1 MDIRVMRYFVTVAE
15 EGSITRAARKLNI
28 AQPPLSKQLK
38 QLEDELGM
46 VLFIRGKKNIQL
58 TEAGAFFKRRA
69 VDLLASFD
77 SLEKQMNNYQMNA
90 VGAVSI
96 GAVEAVAT
104 CYLPEI
110 LNEFH
115 QEFPNINYEV
125 WCGSTDDILE
135 KLEKGLLDVGFL
147 RTYADTDRYSSFKLL
162 EDAWC
167 ALIPDTHRLALTA
180 GQTICARDLEDEPI
194 VVPSTPGRIQEIEA
208 WFQSEG
214 IKPNIICVY
223 NVLSMGKAL
232 AQKNL
237 GIAMAL
243 ADNRKLMEDSQHLVC
258 RKLTPA
264 LNSTVNVLW
273 SKTHY
278 LSDSASRFLE
288 FISDYTQKV

>member
-1 MDIRVMRYFVTVAE
+1 MDIRLMRYFVTVAE
-15 EGSITRAARKLNI
+15 EGSITRAAKKLNI
-28 AQPPLSKQLK
+28 AQPPLSKQLR
-38 QLEDELGM
+38 QLENELGM

-69 VDLLASFD
+69 VDLIASFD
-77 SLEKQMNNYQMNA
+77 SLEKQMKNYQMNA
-90 VGAVSI
+90 AGAVSI

-104 CYLPEI
+104 CYLPDI

-147 RTYADTDRYSSFKLL
+147 RTYADTDRYSSFGLL
-162 EDAWC
+162 EDEWC
-167 ALIPDTHRLALTA
+167 VLIPDTHRLAGTDN
-180 GQTICARDLEDEPI
+180 QTICAQDLDGEPI
-194 VVPSTPGRIQEIEA
+194 IVPSTPGRIQEIES
-208 WFQSEG
+208 WFQSVG
-214 IKPNIICVY
+214 IKPNIVCVY

-243 ADNRKLMEDSQHLVC
+243 ADNRKLMEDSRHLIC
-258 RKLTPA
+258 KKLTPA
-264 LNSTVNVLW
+264 LNSAVNVLW

-278 LSDSASRFLE
+278 LSDSASRLLE